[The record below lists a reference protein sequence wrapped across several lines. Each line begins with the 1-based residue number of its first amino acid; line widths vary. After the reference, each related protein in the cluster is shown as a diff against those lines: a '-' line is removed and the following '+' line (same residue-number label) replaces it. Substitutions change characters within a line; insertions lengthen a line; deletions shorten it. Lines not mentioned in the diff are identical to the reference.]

1 MRSCKMGAGRI
12 FALSI
17 AAGLLAG
24 AVLVAMNLLVVNPYI
39 EPMADLYF
47 DLLLEEGMMDEDEF
61 DAMLQSLYTWQ
72 VAFPLAIGPA
82 AGALVAGAYLKIR
95 KDAFKVALAV
105 AGAAWLSLY
114 VMPVLKYPYSPDALF
129 IPEAAGAYTTIF
141 ASYSAASGLAA
152 LGSAFALAKTGRK
165 NWHIGAAGV
174 YLAIVAGLFFAF
186 PSYPETEIVPFS
198 MLGAWRSAS
207 AAAMTAFWFT
217 LGIVAGVLLERKNG
231 AGRGI

>member
-1 MRSCKMGAGRI
+1 MGAGRV

-17 AAGLLAG
+17 ATGLLAG
-24 AVLVAMNLLVVNPYI
+24 AVLVAMNLLVVNKYI

-47 DLLLEEGMMDEDEF
+47 DFLLEEGMMDDEDEF

-72 VAFPLAIGPA
+72 VVFPLAIGPA

-129 IPEAAGAYTTIF
+129 IPEAAGAYTTMF

-165 NWHIGAAGV
+165 NWYIGAAGV

-186 PSYPETEIVPFS
+186 PSYPETEIVS
-198 MLGAWRSAS
+198 LSLLGAWRSAS

-217 LGIVAGVLLERKNG
+217 LGIVAGILLERKS
-231 AGRGI
+231 A

>member
-1 MRSCKMGAGRI
+1 MGASGQV

-24 AVLVAMNLLVVNPYI
+24 VVLAAMNLLVVNQYI

-47 DLLLEEGMMDEDEF
+47 DFLLEEGMMEDEDEF
-61 DAMLQSLYTWQ
+61 DAMLQSLYIWQ
-72 VAFPLAIGPA
+72 VAFPPAIGPA

-129 IPEAAGAYTTIF
+129 IPEVAGTYMALF

-165 NWHIGAAGV
+165 NWYIGAAGV

-186 PSYPETEIVPFS
+186 PSYPETEIVPLS

>member
-1 MRSCKMGAGRI
+1 MGAGRV

-24 AVLVAMNLLVVNPYI
+24 MVLVAMNLIVVNQHI
-39 EPMADLYF
+39 EPLADLYF
-47 DLLLEEGMMDEDEF
+47 DFLLEEGMMDDEDEF
-61 DAMLQSLYTWQ
+61 DAMLQSLYAWQ

-82 AGALVAGAYLKIR
+82 AGALVAGAYIKIR

-105 AGAAWLSLY
+105 AGVAWLSLY
-114 VMPVLKYPYSPDALF
+114 VMPVIKYPYSPDALF
-129 IPEAAGAYTTIF
+129 IPEAAGTYMTLF

-152 LGSAFALAKTGRK
+152 LGSAFALAKTGKK
-165 NWHIGAAGV
+165 NWYIGAAGV
-174 YLAIVAGLFFAF
+174 YLAIVAGLYFAF
-186 PSYPETEIVPFS
+186 SSYPETEIVPLS
-198 MLGAWRSAS
+198 LLGAWRSAN

-217 LGIVAGVLLERKNG
+217 LGIVAGILLERKNG

>member
-1 MRSCKMGAGRI
+1 MGAGRV

-24 AVLVAMNLLVVNPYI
+24 AVLATMNLLIVNPYI
-39 EPMADLYF
+39 EPMAELYF
-47 DLLLEEGMMDEDEF
+47 DLLLEEGIMDEDEF
-61 DAMLQSLYTWQ
+61 DAMLQSLYSWQ

-82 AGALVAGAYLKIR
+82 AGALVAGAYIKIR
-95 KDAFKVALAV
+95 KEAFKVALAV

-129 IPEAAGAYTTIF
+129 IPEATGAYMTLF
-141 ASYSAASGLAA
+141 AAYSAASGLAA
-152 LGSAFALAKTGRK
+152 LGSAIALARTGKK

-186 PSYPETEIVPFS
+186 PSLPETEIVPLS

-207 AAAMTAFWFT
+207 AAAMTALWFT

>member
-1 MRSCKMGAGRI
+1 MGAGRV

-17 AAGLLAG
+17 ATGLLAG
-24 AVLVAMNLLVVNPYI
+24 AVLVAMNLLVVNKYI

-47 DLLLEEGMMDEDEF
+47 DFLLEEGMMDDEDGF
-61 DAMLQSLYTWQ
+61 DAMLQSLYAWQ
-72 VAFPLAIGPA
+72 VVFPLAIGPA
-82 AGALVAGAYLKIR
+82 AGAIVAGAYLKIR
-95 KDAFKVALAV
+95 KDAFKVALEV

-129 IPEAAGAYTTIF
+129 IPEAAGAYTTMF

-165 NWHIGAAGV
+165 NWYIGAAGV

-186 PSYPETEIVPFS
+186 PSYPETEIVS
-198 MLGAWRSAS
+198 LSLLGAWRSAS

-217 LGIVAGVLLERKNG
+217 LGIVAGILLERKS
-231 AGRGI
+231 A

>member
-1 MRSCKMGAGRI
+1 MGAGRV

-17 AAGLLAG
+17 SASLLAG
-24 AVLVAMNLLVVNPYI
+24 AVLVAMNLLVVNQYI

-47 DLLLEEGMMDEDEF
+47 DFLLEEGMMDEDEF

-82 AGALVAGAYLKIR
+82 TGALVAGAYLKIR

-186 PSYPETEIVPFS
+186 PSYPEIEIVS
-198 MLGAWRSAS
+198 LSLLGAWRSAS